1 MMDEGASRVLPRELV
16 WDGAHVSE
24 LAITAIADGQE
35 TILQHDAVEHA
46 EACEWC
52 AGRLGRAALLSA
64 AVGQAVALAK
74 PQRGAATSSRAPA
87 RVQPGPWGALVLG
100 VAAALLAALPSL
112 PHLASNVLEA
122 LSFGRAFSTHGVP
135 VLVRGGFVLANSE
148 GAGRALALATVVSAA
163 LLVMMGWAI
172 ARTRSRVSSERSVS

>member
-1 MMDEGASRVLPRELV
+1 MTDDSDSKRLPRELV

-24 LAITAIADGQE
+24 LAVTAIADGQE
-35 TILQHDAVEHA
+35 GILQRDALEHA

-64 AVGQAVALAK
+64 AVGQAVVHARSAH
-74 PQRGAATSSRAPA
+74 TSSRAPA
-87 RVQPGPWGALVLG
+87 RASARPWSALLVG
-100 VAAALLAALPSL
+100 VVVAVLAALPSL
-112 PHLASNVLEA
+112 PHLTTTVLDA
-122 LSFGRAFSTHGVP
+122 LAFGRAFSTHGVP
-135 VLVRGGFVLANSE
+135 VLVRGGFELANRE
-148 GAGRALALATVVSAA
+148 GASRALTLATVVSSA

>member
-1 MMDEGASRVLPRELV
+1 MKDEPKLPRELV

-24 LAITAIADGQE
+24 LALTALADGQE
-35 TILQHDAVEHA
+35 AILARDAIEHT

-74 PQRGAATSSRAPA
+74 PHEATSPSRAPA
-87 RVQPGPWGALVLG
+87 RVQPKPWSALVLG

-148 GAGRALALATVVSAA
+148 GASRALALATVVSAA